1 MDKRELEEELRYERY
16 KRRSMRRVF
25 LTIIVVMLFAFFVAG
40 LGIFVGYKL
49 FHKEEKKPEI
59 TSAFI
64 SSKIDEV
71 SDLTSAE
78 MTYNGV
84 IYYKEG
90 DIPFITQKS
99 YTMSYTAEIRAGI
112 DVSEVKVNV
121 VGNTVVVKLPETE
134 IQSINVDPNSVN
146 FYDESHALFN
156 WDNKKDGVEAIK
168 NAEADVEANAD
179 LQELKSKATKNSKE
193 IIENIIKDAV
203 DEDTQIVIE

>member
-1 MDKRELEEELRYERY
+1 MDRRDYEEELREERY

-146 FYDESHALFN
+146 FYGESHALFN

-203 DEDTQIVIE
+203 DEDTQIVVE

>member
-1 MDKRELEEELRYERY
+1 MDRRDYEEELREERY

-203 DEDTQIVIE
+203 DEDTQIVVE

>member
-1 MDKRELEEELRYERY
+1 MDRRDYEEELREERY

>member
-1 MDKRELEEELRYERY
+1 MDRRDYEEELREERC

-90 DIPFITQKS
+90 DILFITQKS

-156 WDNKKDGVEAIK
+156 
-168 NAEADVEANAD
+168 
-179 LQELKSKATKNSKE
+179 
-193 IIENIIKDAV
+193 
-203 DEDTQIVIE
+203 

>member
-1 MDKRELEEELRYERY
+1 MDRRDYEEELREERY

-25 LTIIVVMLFAFFVAG
+25 LTIIVVMLFAFFVAC
-40 LGIFVGYKL
+40 LGIFFGYKL

-203 DEDTQIVIE
+203 DEDTQIVVE

>member
-1 MDKRELEEELRYERY
+1 MDRRDYEEELREERY

-71 SDLTSAE
+71 SDLTSSE

-193 IIENIIKDAV
+193 IIENITKIFSS
-203 DEDTQIVIE
+203 

>member
-1 MDKRELEEELRYERY
+1 MDRKEYYEELREERY
-16 KRRSMRRVF
+16 KRRSMKKMF
-25 LTIIVVMLFAFFVAG
+25 LVIIAVMVLSFFVAG

-64 SSKIDEV
+64 SSKIEEV

-134 IQSINVDPNSVN
+134 IQSINVDPNSVH

-156 WDNKKDGVEAIK
+156 WDDKKDGVEAIK

-179 LQELKSKATKNSKE
+179 LQELKSKSENNSKK
-193 IIENIIKDAV
+193 IIEDILRDAV
-203 DEDTQIVIE
+203 DEDMQIVVE

>member
-1 MDKRELEEELRYERY
+1 MDRRDYEEELREERY

-134 IQSINVDPNSVN
+134 IQSINVDSNSVN

-203 DEDTQIVIE
+203 DEDTQIVVE

>member
-16 KRRSMRRVF
+16 KRRSMRRML
-25 LTIIVVMLFAFFVAG
+25 LTIIAILILVMSVAV

-64 SSKIDEV
+64 SSKIEEV

-121 VGNTVVVKLPETE
+121 VGDTVVVKLPETE

-179 LQELKSKATKNSKE
+179 LEELKAKAKNNSKK
-193 IIENIIKDAV
+193 IIEDIIRDAV
-203 DEDTQIVIE
+203 DEGTEVVVE